1 MSANEKEVTPIFCP
15 YVTLTSQASCISYL
29 DNGVVFIGSSYGDS
43 QLLQL
48 STTADPESGSHI
60 AELDRWTN
68 LGPIVDFVVTD
79 LHRQG
84 HGQVVTCSGKELD
97 GSLRVVSNGIGMEEQ
112 ARLELPG
119 VKGMWQIRRPS
130 AATLLVLSFV
140 SETRVLA
147 MAPAEEEGEPDELG
161 EVEAP
166 GLDSDAPSVL
176 CATLCGGA
184 YVVQATPTS
193 LRLID
198 ARSLALVDVWT
209 PPAGASIETC
219 AASTA
224 HILLATGGKALRLLG
239 VEASKW
245 SSMGESTLPHEVA
258 CVALRGSLLPPAGSS
273 DAMDVDDDVAR
284 AEGRE
289 GEGCEGSG
297 CSAGE
302 APTLAA
308 VGLWTDLSVL
318 LLSLPSL
325 QVVHTEKLGV
335 DVIPRDILF
344 YKTEPRE
351 YLLCALGDGQLMSW
365 TLEGASSATPP
376 PTAPPTAP
384 LLRERKCVAL
394 GTQPISLVPFSSGGV
409 GHVFACSDRP
419 SVIHATGGSACPK
432 LLYSSVNLREASHM
446 TAFDA
451 GGEGGGGQPGAH
463 CTLAIAAEDSLIIGA
478 IDGVQRLHVRTE
490 PLGEQPRRLAH
501 APAARAFGVLTVS
514 AEYAP
519 SGEVTERG
527 FVRLLDDQTFERL
540 SSFELEPQEIACS
553 ILHTGFSAEAAAA
566 AAAPAAGG
574 SRAAALSTSGVAGAS
589 KGYLVVGTALEKPEE
604 RETCEGR
611 ILVFEL
617 SERGFRLA
625 HERIVRGAVYS
636 LESLG
641 PKLLAGVNNKLQ
653 LYGWEP
659 AAVGGQHSLQLYDE
673 HCGHILVLYV
683 HTRGVFFSHSTHFS
697 HMSEPILPICHL

>member
-224 HILLATGGKALRLLG
+224 HILLATAARRCAFWASRRPSGARWVRAPSPTRLRASPSAAL
-239 VEASKW
+239 
-245 SSMGESTLPHEVA
+245 
-258 CVALRGSLLPPAGSS
+258 
-273 DAMDVDDDVAR
+273 
-284 AEGRE
+284 
-289 GEGCEGSG
+289 
-297 CSAGE
+297 CSRRRE
-302 APTLAA
+302 APTR
-308 VGLWTDLSVL
+308 WTWTTTLRV
-318 LLSLPSL
+318 
-325 QVVHTEKLGV
+325 
-335 DVIPRDILF
+335 PRG
-344 YKTEPRE
+344 ER
-351 YLLCALGDGQLMSW
+351 AR
-365 TLEGASSATPP
+365 GARARG
-376 PTAPPTAP
+376 A
-384 LLRERKCVAL
+384 
-394 GTQPISLVPFSSGGV
+394 
-409 GHVFACSDRP
+409 
-419 SVIHATGGSACPK
+419 
-432 LLYSSVNLREASHM
+432 
-446 TAFDA
+446 
-451 GGEGGGGQPGAH
+451 QPGRH
-463 CTLAIAAEDSLIIGA
+463 RRSL
-478 IDGVQRLHVRTE
+478 RW
-490 PLGEQPRRLAH
+490 
-501 APAARAFGVLTVS
+501 
-514 AEYAP
+514 
-519 SGEVTERG
+519 
-527 FVRLLDDQTFERL
+527 
-540 SSFELEPQEIACS
+540 AC
-553 ILHTGFSAEAAAA
+553 
-566 AAAPAAGG
+566 
-574 SRAAALSTSGVAGAS
+574 
-589 KGYLVVGTALEKPEE
+589 
-604 RETCEGR
+604 GR
-611 ILVFEL
+611 ISRCSSSL
-617 SERGFRLA
+617 SPLSKWYTPRSWG
-625 HERIVRGAVYS
+625 
-636 LESLG
+636 
-641 PKLLAGVNNKLQ
+641 
-653 LYGWEP
+653 
-659 AAVGGQHSLQLYDE
+659 
-673 HCGHILVLYV
+673 
-683 HTRGVFFSHSTHFS
+683 ST
-697 HMSEPILPICHL
+697 